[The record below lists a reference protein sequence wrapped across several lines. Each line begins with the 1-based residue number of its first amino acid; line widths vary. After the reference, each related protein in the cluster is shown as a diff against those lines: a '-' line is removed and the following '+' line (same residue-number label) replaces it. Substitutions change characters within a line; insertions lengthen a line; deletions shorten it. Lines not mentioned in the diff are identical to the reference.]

1 MVTKIRVPN
10 TATAT
15 AVGRLVLAI
24 LMFYFAVSDPEG
36 LGYVHEPDDFAA
48 LLYLCTAII
57 AAFIAIRSWWWDFR
71 LRHVVFALDLA
82 MIIAIEHT
90 EPSQYGFFTL
100 AISIGI
106 LSMLGSALRFGEK
119 ATVRTAVILNA
130 VNFLACAV
138 HNIPVVNEAMR
149 RTGEIDLTMDIRHVL
164 LHAATGILAIWLSRQ
179 INPIPRLPRFES
191 GQGAAAPESALAYAM
206 EVTGARTG
214 LLCWR
219 SFNRS
224 DCQVVGLDAQAGAF
238 KPPFATC
245 SALGTS
251 PLRTQMFDAAG
262 RHVLEL
268 DEAGEIVQG
277 VPLAQP
283 DGMIALS
290 GFDAGLSLP
299 VTCGSGLAWI
309 VLGELPPVGTDAL
322 RASPALIAELAH
334 GIDRGEFDSVAR
346 EAAMNGLRTA
356 LARDLHDS
364 VAQSLAGAGYWL
376 QSLQMRKNVPEEVRA
391 DIAKTK
397 QALDKENASI
407 RAMIDRLRTELDPHH
422 PHSLTDDMRALADLL
437 AQQWRLKVELRAPDQ
452 PLLVSAGTAHDLQ
465 QILRE
470 GIANAVK
477 HGNAR
482 KVDVAIRTKDGRVA
496 IAIEDDGSGFEDIPV
511 DVLPRSIAERTA
523 ALGGA
528 LEVCN
533 GSRGARVTVELP
545 GDLFR

>member
-1 MVTKIRVPN
+1 M
-10 TATAT
+10 
-15 AVGRLVLAI
+15 GRLVLAV
-24 LMFYFAVSDPEG
+24 LMMYFSVSDPEG
-36 LGYVHEPDDFAA
+36 FGYVHEPDDASA
-48 LLYLCTAII
+48 LVYLTFTIL
-57 AAFIAIRSWWWDFR
+57 AAFVAIRSWWWDFR
-71 LRHVVFALDLA
+71 LRHVVLAADLA
-82 MIIAIEHT
+82 MIVVVEHT

-106 LSMLGSALRFGEK
+106 LAMLGSALRFGEA
-119 ATVRTAVILNA
+119 ATVRTAVTLNV
-130 VNFLACAV
+130 VNFMACAV
-138 HNIPVVNEAMR
+138 HNIPAVNQALR
-149 RTGEIDLTMDIRHVL
+149 RTGEIDLSMDIRHVL
-164 LHAATGILAIWLSRQ
+164 LHAVTGALAVWLSRQ

-191 GQGAAAPESALAYAM
+191 GQGAASSEAALAYAM
-206 EVTGARTG
+206 EITGARSG

-224 DCQVVGLDAQAGAF
+224 ECQIVGYDAEAGVF
-238 KPPFATC
+238 KPPFSSCNAPGE
-245 SALGTS
+245 AGH
-251 PLRTQMFDAAG
+251 RTRLFDAGG

-277 VPLAQP
+277 GPVSDAK
-283 DGMIALS
+283 GMIALS
-290 GFDAGLSLP
+290 GFSSGLSLP
-299 VTCGSGLAWI
+299 VTCGSGVAWL
-309 VLGELPPVGTDAL
+309 VLGELPSIGTDAL
-322 RASPALIAELAH
+322 RASPAITAEIAH
-334 GIDRGEFDSVAR
+334 GIDRAEFDSVAR

-376 QSLQMRKNVPEEVRA
+376 QSLQMRKNVPDEVRA
-391 DIAKTK
+391 DIARTK

-422 PHSLTDDMRALADLL
+422 PHSLADDMRALADLL
-437 AQQWRLKVELRAPDQ
+437 AQQWRLKVDLYAPDK
-452 PLLVSAGTAHDLQ
+452 PLLVGAGTAHDLQ

-482 KVDVAIRTKDGRVA
+482 SVDVAIRTKGDRVA
-496 IAIEDDGSGFEDIPV
+496 IAIEDDGSGFAEVPV
-511 DVLPRSIAERTA
+511 EVLPRSIAERTA

-533 GSRGARVTVELP
+533 GPRGARVTVQLP